1 MIMIK
6 RLYIIFKSKWIY
18 SFLKGNVLSF
28 ASFEILS
35 NFKKEV
41 KDVETIIDIGANN
54 GQFLKAAHH
63 FFPKAVIYSFEP
75 IPKLFQGLI
84 KFKSKNINVFN
95 LAVGNSIGE
104 FDFHLNSY
112 SHVSSFLDI
121 SKENETYPKD
131 SIETIR
137 VKQDTLD
144 NISKSLDIKG
154 VTLLKLDVQGF
165 EMEVLKGGAN
175 TIKAHINYIIIEANF
190 VNLYDNQPTFT
201 ELNRHLNEL
210 GFELK
215 TMLDFNFGKNKTYI
229 EADFLYHKVNN

>member
-1 MIMIK
+1 MIK
-6 RLYIIFKSKWIY
+6 RLYIILKSKWIY

-28 ASFEILS
+28 ASYEILT
-35 NFKKEV
+35 NFKNEV

-54 GQFLKAAHH
+54 GQFLKVAHH
-63 FFPKAVIYSFEP
+63 FFPEAFIYSFEP
-75 IPKLFQGLI
+75 IPRLFQRLN
-84 KFKSKNINVFN
+84 KFKSQNIDVLNI
-95 LAVGNSIGE
+95 AVGSSIGE

-121 SKENETYPKD
+121 SKENKTYPKD

-144 NISKSLDIKG
+144 NLSKSLVIRG
-154 VTLLKLDVQGF
+154 ITLLKLDVQGY

-175 TIKAHINYIIIEANF
+175 TIKTHINYIIVEANF
-190 VNLYDNQPTFT
+190 VKLYENQPTFT
-201 ELNRHLNEL
+201 ELNSYLNEL

-215 TMLDFNFGKNKTYI
+215 TMLDFNFGKDKSYI
-229 EADFLYHKVNN
+229 EADFLYQKVKS

>member
-1 MIMIK
+1 MIK

-18 SFLKGNVLSF
+18 SFLKGNILSF
-28 ASFEILS
+28 ASFEILA
-35 NFKKEV
+35 NFKNEV
-41 KDVETIIDIGANN
+41 KNVETIIDIGANN

-63 FFPKAVIYSFEP
+63 FFPKTFIYSFEP
-75 IPKLFQGLI
+75 IPKLFQKII

-95 LAVGNSIGE
+95 IAVGNSTGE

-121 SKENETYPKD
+121 SKENKTYPKD

-144 NISKSLDIKG
+144 NISKSIDIKG

-165 EMEVLKGGAN
+165 EMEVLKGGASI
-175 TIKAHINYIIIEANF
+175 IKTHVNYIIIEANF
-190 VNLYDNQPTFT
+190 VKLYENQPTFT
-201 ELNRHLNEL
+201 ELNSYLNEL

-215 TMLDFNFGKNKTYI
+215 TMLDFNFGKDKSYI
-229 EADFLYHKVNN
+229 EADFLYHKVNS